1 MRNVK
6 DNKLRRRIRVR
17 SKVRKNTG
25 RLRLSVF
32 RSNKYIFAQL
42 IDDIKGQTIIG
53 VSEKSLGNKE
63 GTKTERAKALGL
75 LLASKAKTKKI
86 TKIVYDRGSYS
97 YHGRVKNVAEGL
109 REGGLE
115 F

>member
-6 DNKLRRRIRVR
+6 DNKLRRRVRIR
-17 SKVRKNTG
+17 SKIKRNTE

-32 RSNKYIFAQL
+32 RSNKYIFTQL

-53 VSEKSLGNKE
+53 VSEKSLKIT
-63 GTKTERAKALGL
+63 GTKSDRAKALGL
-75 LLASKAKTKKI
+75 KLAEKAKARKI
-86 TKIVYDRGSYS
+86 TKIVYDRGSYA
-97 YHGRVKNVAEGL
+97 YHGRVSQVAEGL
-109 REGGLE
+109 REGGLQ

>member
-1 MRNVK
+1 MNLQKTRRQVRTRNK
-6 DNKLRRRIRVR
+6 IKGNK
-17 SKVRKNTG
+17 N

-42 IDDIKGQTIIG
+42 IDDQKGQTVLG
-53 VSEKSLGNKE
+53 VSEKSLKTT
-63 GTKTERAKALGL
+63 GTKTEKAKALGL
-75 LLASKAKTKKI
+75 LLAGKAKAKKI
-86 TKIVYDRGSYS
+86 TEIVFDRGSYA

-109 REGGLE
+109 REGGLN